1 LKLIYLKHSI
11 LNKMKQ
17 NNLAEVMDKE
27 NISQTDLAKK
37 VKASIVTVNNI
48 YNQKQEPKVYLA
60 ILIARVLKCTV
71 EELFILLIII
81 LFSITIFGTI
91 KFEQTQ
97 ESQRTNFSWVINEK
111 NAKSAAENGFSWQ
124 VKHTK

>member
-1 LKLIYLKHSI
+1 
-11 LNKMKQ
+11 MT
-17 NNLAEVMDKE
+17 
-27 NISQTDLAKK
+27 ISK
-37 VKASIVTVNNI
+37 I
-48 YNQKQEPKVYLA
+48 YNEKAEPKARLA
-60 ILIARVLKCTV
+60 ILIAKVLKTTV